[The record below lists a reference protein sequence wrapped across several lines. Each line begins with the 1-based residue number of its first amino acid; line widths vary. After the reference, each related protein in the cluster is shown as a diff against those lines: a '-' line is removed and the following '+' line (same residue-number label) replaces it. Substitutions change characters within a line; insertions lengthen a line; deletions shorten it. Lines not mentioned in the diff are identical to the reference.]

1 MDDHQHALLLKV
13 VVFEEEAHQFLKT
26 SEKNDL
32 SDLFQIMQQI
42 LNIVLKFEEILEE
55 LVKKSEMMEI
65 F

>member
-32 SDLFQIMQQI
+32 SDLFQIMQQ
-42 LNIVLKFEEILEE
+42 NPEYCVE
-55 LVKKSEMMEI
+55 V
-65 F
+65 